1 MQREKGVQTMSFSG
15 PCEAAWGKMGIP
27 ERELLLAEPAAV
39 IGNRPSLWGSERRRV
54 ARIEHYDDLPAG
66 LQGELIIAFRDGE
79 FSAAKYREGL
89 QKISG

>member
-27 ERELLLAEPAAV
+27 ERELLLVELAV

>member
-27 ERELLLAEPAAV
+27 ERELLLVELAV
-39 IGNRPSLWGSERRRV
+39 IGNRPSLWGSEWRRV